1 MIYLIWSLLNLAAL
15 VWFLFIAFSVLK
27 PVRDSLGTV
36 SAIIFVVCCLSFIK
50 GSVMNKQEK
59 IALDPALKDQV
70 TETEKIHQDLFYSI
84 DLIYVY
90 SKDSIVQ
97 NEIRGTTVK
106 SGIVIGHEWKPL
118 LTKINYSKGS
128 IQYVCSGNHEWTFL
142 GLTLHGAIE
151 EFKGS
156 IKAK

>member
-1 MIYLIWSLLNLAAL
+1 MIYLLWSLLNLAAL

-50 GSVMNKQEK
+50 SSVTNKQEK
-59 IALDPALKDQV
+59 IALDPAIKDQV
-70 TETEKIHQDLFYSI
+70 TASEKIHQDLFYNI

-90 SKDSIVQ
+90 SKDSIAQ

-106 SGIVIGHEWKPL
+106 SGVVIGHEWKPL
-118 LTKINYSKGS
+118 LTKMTYSNGML
-128 IQYVCSGNHEWTFL
+128 QYISSGNHEWTFL
-142 GLTLHGAIE
+142 GLTLHSAPE
-151 EFKGS
+151 EFKGT